1 MKKSYSAYE
10 IRQAFRQLREQLIF
24 DGKSKDEVYGEN
36 FFIVEVEQM
45 LMDMLQGNGK
55 ETAVR
60 QAVSVDELKDAS
72 LNKFNDALFG

>member
-10 IRQAFRQLREQLIF
+10 IRQAFRQMREKLVF
-24 DGKSKDEVYGEN
+24 NGKSKDEVYGEN
-36 FFIVEVEQM
+36 FSIVEVEQM

-72 LNKFNDALFG
+72 LDKFNDALFG